1 MKRIKN
7 KKHDSEKLEPDD
19 INVQFNYSDDVYQ
32 ASACY
37 DRLQLAIAHSS
48 LASAPVCRR
57 VAKRFTFQA
66 ESEYWKA
73 CTTVTERNM
82 YRRLA
87 KYLEDLAR
95 RKRGA

>member
-1 MKRIKN
+1 MK
-7 KKHDSEKLEPDD
+7 KKKSKRDKEKLEPQD
-19 INVQFNYSDDVYQ
+19 INVQFNMDDEVYQ

-48 LASAPVCRR
+48 LASSPVLTR
-57 VAKRFTFQA
+57 VAKRFKFQA

-73 CTTVTERNM
+73 CTTKAERNL

-87 KYLEDLAR
+87 KHLLDLAGG
-95 RKRGA
+95 KRGA

>member
-1 MKRIKN
+1 MKKKKSKRN
-7 KKHDSEKLEPDD
+7 KEKLEPED
-19 INVQFNYSDDVYQ
+19 INVQFNMDDEVYQ

-73 CTTVTERNM
+73 CTTVAERNM

-87 KYLEDLAR
+87 KYLEDLAG
-95 RKRGA
+95 RKHEA